1 MEKKVLVLDDH
12 AEDMGTLVKLLM
24 EDGCS
29 VRVCFSPLHALDEIA
44 VDTPQV
50 LIAAGEFP
58 EMNAHRLAQMAYN
71 SRQIPAFV
79 ILDSAGDTTQSDMLR
94 HPGIIGTYYRPL
106 KVQKLFS
113 RIQKF
118 LEK

>member
-12 AEDMGTLVKLLM
+12 VGDMGALVQLLM
-24 EDGCS
+24 SDDCS

-71 SRQIPAFV
+71 SRQIPSFV
-79 ILDSAGDTTQSDMLR
+79 ILDSAGDTTQLAMLR
-94 HPGIIGTYYRPL
+94 HPGIIGLYYRPL
-106 KVQKLFS
+106 NVQKLFS
-113 RIQKF
+113 RVQKF
-118 LEK
+118 LAK

>member
-1 MEKKVLVLDDH
+1 MEKKVLVLDDNKG
-12 AEDMGTLVKLLM
+12 DMGALVKLLM
-24 EDGCS
+24 EDGCK

-71 SRQIPAFV
+71 SRQIPVFV
-79 ILDSAGDTTQSDMLR
+79 ILDSAGDTTQSAMLR

-106 KVQKLFS
+106 NVQKLFS
-113 RIQKF
+113 RVQNF
-118 LEK
+118 LAN